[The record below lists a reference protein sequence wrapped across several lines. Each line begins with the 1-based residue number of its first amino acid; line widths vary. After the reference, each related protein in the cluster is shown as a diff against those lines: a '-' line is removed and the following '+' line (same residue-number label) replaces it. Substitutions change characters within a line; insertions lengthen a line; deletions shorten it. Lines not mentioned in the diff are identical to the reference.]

1 MFGINL
7 GELIGRITQPGN
19 PHDFDIF
26 NDKTYSGRKGQANMT
41 PILDP
46 RTDSEIRTDDK
57 IGNIVKDTIAKRTSS
72 TGGDQSIPIYSGSTS
87 GAYGGGGGSQYTD
100 TTAARAAEQ
109 ARIDALLTK
118 EANLLS
124 ANQNQYNNVLA
135 GYDRERNINQT
146 DYNDNTVTNSQDLQR
161 NKQASLLAG
170 AQGLRGLMNTLGAYG
185 AAGGSGRELASQ
197 AVNSQINR
205 ETGDASNTYAVNQ
218 RGLDTSINR
227 FKEEDEARR
236 LAAQQDLETSNRGT
250 RANIASERQTALKS
264 LADLWKQA
272 GNQGQAGNLLG
283 EVGQLNHFIA
293 GNAAPSIGIN
303 ARTAAYQAPSLDT
316 YKAGTSSRE
325 VGVADGATAGNTGAL
340 ANLYKRRDEE
350 DR

>member
-1 MFGINL
+1 MGINL
-7 GELIGRITQPGN
+7 GELIGRLTQPGN
-19 PHDFDIF
+19 SHDFDIF
-26 NDKTYSGRKGQANMT
+26 NDKTYSGRKGQVNMT

-46 RTDSEIRTDDK
+46 RTDSEVRTDDTA
-57 IGNIVKDTIAKRTSS
+57 GKRTGS
-72 TGGDQSIPIYSGSTS
+72 TGGDQSIPVYSGSAS
-87 GAYGGGGGSQYTD
+87 GAYGGGGGGSQYTD

-316 YKAGTSSRE
+316 YKAGTSSQE

>member
-1 MFGINL
+1 MSGINW
-7 GELIGRITQPGN
+7 GELIGRITQPFN
-19 PHDFDIF
+19 PHNFDIF
-26 NDKTYSGRKGQANMT
+26 NDRTYSGRKGQANMN
-41 PILDP
+41 PIYDP
-46 RTDSEIRTDDK
+46 RTDSEIRLDDK
-57 IGNIVKDTIAKRTSS
+57 ILDRTKDIAAERGSS
-72 TGGDQSIPIYSGSTS
+72 TGGGRSLPTYNG
-87 GAYGGGGGSQYTD
+87 GASSGGGSQYTD

-118 EANLLS
+118 EANLLAS
-124 ANQNQYNNVLA
+124 NRNQYDNVLA
-135 GYDRERNINQT
+135 GYDRERNINQA

-185 AAGGSGRELASQ
+185 AAGGSGRDLASQ

-236 LAAQQDLETSNRGT
+236 LAAKQDLETSNRGT
-250 RANIASERQTALKS
+250 KANIASERQTVLKS
-264 LADLWKQA
+264 LADLWRQA

-340 ANLYKRRDEE
+340 ANLYKRREEE